1 MHKKTLHELILTKTQ
16 SMELH
21 LNQLAKNL
29 NLDLR
34 IEKSLLHHQRKNSR
48 YLFLTIIMKVLKK

>member
-1 MHKKTLHELILTKTQ
+1 MHKKTLDGLILTKTQ

-34 IEKSLLHHQRKNSR
+34 IEKSLLYHQRKNSR
-48 YLFLTIIMKVLKK
+48 YLFLTIIMKALKK